1 LLALKEEKIS
11 LVQTG
16 SHAIVNFYYLKRNR
30 DKSMCL
36 AVPSKIIE
44 IKDNVAKV
52 DVDGVIR
59 ETSGVVQ
66 DVGCRLFL
74 FVSNF
79 KKQNL

>member
-1 LLALKEEKIS
+1 
-11 LVQTG
+11 
-16 SHAIVNFYYLKRNR
+16 
-30 DKSMCL
+30 MCL